1 MFLSI
6 LIALGICLAGVAL
19 TWIGIEL
26 TLRPPQDESEKGR
39 ARIFL
44 GVSALVLLGLTV
56 LATVR
61 AERASDRST
70 KEIRDLPNRIA
81 EYIRNTTPPP
91 GLPNAVR
98 AAQVALPS
106 PPTGLIVAE
115 DGDWGARA
123 LQMGGQIFDFLSN
136 QGEVPVRGPSE
147 TDVNY
152 IVRSNAWYS
161 DVMTQYRKQF
171 GPQVIT
177 LVGLLVKDGLLE
189 KPVGDLAKNPVNL
202 IGIRALA
209 DQLMTGGRNFRKKHP
224 PK

>member
-6 LIALGICLAGVAL
+6 LIALGICVAGVAL

-26 TLRPPQDESEKGR
+26 TFRPPQDESGKWR
-39 ARIFL
+39 ARSFL
-44 GVSALVLLGLTV
+44 GVSALVLVSLTV

-61 AERASDRST
+61 AERASDRSNE
-70 KEIRDLPNRIA
+70 EIRNLPDRIA

-91 GLPNAVR
+91 GLPPAVGTTQAVR
-98 AAQVALPS
+98 PS
-106 PPTGLIVAE
+106 PPTGLIASV
-115 DGDWGARA
+115 DGDWGGTA
-123 LQMGGQIFDFLSN
+123 LQMGGQISDFLSN
-136 QGEVPVRGPSE
+136 QGEAPSRGPSE

-161 DVMTQYRKQF
+161 NVMTQYKKQF

-177 LVGLLVKDGLLE
+177 LVGLLAKDGLLE

-202 IGIRALA
+202 IGVRALA
-209 DQLMTGGRNFRKKHP
+209 DQLMAGGRNFRKKHP